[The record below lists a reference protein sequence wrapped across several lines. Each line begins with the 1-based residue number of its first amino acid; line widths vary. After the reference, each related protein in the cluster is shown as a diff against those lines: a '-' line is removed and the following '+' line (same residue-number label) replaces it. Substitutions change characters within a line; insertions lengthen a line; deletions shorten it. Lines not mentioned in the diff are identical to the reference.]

1 MSKIPSLMIP
11 FNVVMLVAFIFANI
25 YIWDFLNTQINLNSS
40 HEPNGNTV
48 VPIIQINGLQ
58 VTVDHVGWT
67 SDGIMIPMP
76 LPAAVPNYPF
86 ILFWVATIGNILFA
100 VAILRRRRTS

>member
-1 MSKIPSLMIP
+1 MSKIPALMIV

-25 YIWDFLNTQINLNSS
+25 YIWDFLNTQINLNST

-48 VPIIQINGLQ
+48 VPIIQIDGLQ
-58 VTVDHVGWT
+58 VSVDHIGWT
-67 SDGIMIPMP
+67 SDGILIPMP
-76 LPAAVPNYPF
+76 LPAVVPNYPF
-86 ILFWVATIGNILFA
+86 ILFLVATIGNILFA

>member
-1 MSKIPSLMIP
+1 MSKIPALMIV

-48 VPIIQINGLQ
+48 VPIIQIDGLR
-58 VTVDHVGWT
+58 VTADHVGWT
-67 SDGIMIPMP
+67 SEGILIPMP
-76 LPAAVPNYPF
+76 LPAVVPNYPF
-86 ILFWVATIGNILFA
+86 ILFLVATIGNILFA